1 MQLQAT
7 VSALQTLVAWGQQQQ
22 QQQQGLLQKLQL
34 PQQQQQEQPS
44 LLPTADV
51 PPSSP
56 CKASASKVAPS
67 ELHRQLFEERQL
79 TAQLQA
85 RIRQLQQELLL
96 AGGAAVA
103 ATVPMP
109 TSAAVTHTPTKQAA
123 TAARLVRLS
132 PGVGVHYSADAVCTT
147 ALHVAPTELDA
158 AFAKVATPRA
168 GRTVVPA
175 ADALQAHDEQALDQA
190 VQADTAAL
198 TLQAEPVVVQI
209 RITSD
214 ESKAAQQ
221 PPAVAQAEEGSSLQA
236 VDGQPQSPSAA
247 EEQQQLIEALKAEVA
262 ELREQLDSV
271 QRERANFHS
280 RLQSA
285 RSVLAAARCSTPS
298 SLLSSGLVS
307 PQPSFGVLQPVFGVS
322 NLCTTANCYPHSNL
336 LGSAL
341 ARPTRSWNKLVGTCS
356 RRADHAV
363 NKQSI
368 TSMPRI

>member
-7 VSALQTLVAWGQQQQ
+7 VSALQTMVAWAQQHQP
-22 QQQQGLLQKLQL
+22 QQQGSLQKLKL
-34 PQQQQQEQPS
+34 PQQQQQEQ
-44 LLPTADV
+44 LPTADV

-56 CKASASKVAPS
+56 CKASASKMAPS

-79 TAQLQA
+79 TAQLQG

-96 AGGAAVA
+96 AGGTAVA
-103 ATVPMP
+103 GTVT
-109 TSAAVTHTPTKQAA
+109 TSACVTHTPTKPT
-123 TAARLVRLS
+123 TAARLARLS

-175 ADALQAHDEQALDQA
+175 ADALQAHDEQVVDQA
-190 VQADTAAL
+190 VQADAAAL

-214 ESKAAQQ
+214 ESKAVQQ
-221 PPAVAQAEEGSSLQA
+221 PQAEAQAEDGSSLQA
-236 VDGQPQSPSAA
+236 VDEQPQSPSAA
-247 EEQQQLIEALKAEVA
+247 EEQQQLIEALRAEVA

-322 NLCTTANCYPHSNL
+322 NLCTTAMFFHTAAC
-336 LGSAL
+336 SAVPLSGRHIAGISLWVL
-341 ARPTRSWNKLVGTCS
+341 AQAC
-356 RRADHAV
+356 
-363 NKQSI
+363 
-368 TSMPRI
+368 